1 MMAPPFLNLV
11 ILFLGFLLHKT
22 VISLRRDVNVQ
33 LFQWSHVDVAK
44 ECESHL
50 GPAGY
55 RWAQVSPPQEHIKGN
70 TWWVD
75 YQPVSYNLYSKRGTP
90 DEFADMVKRCNAV
103 GVGIIVDAIMNHMT
117 AANVAASGTANSSYS
132 HYSYENLYNFGD
144 FHHCGRNGNDGL
156 SNFTDRYE
164 VQNCE
169 LLGLADLATETNK
182 VRDTL
187 GAYLQHLVSL
197 GVSGFRIDA
206 AKHMPATDI
215 QAILQRVTNLE
226 SLRISQEVTFGGN
239 EPIQPEECTQ
249 RHRSYC
255 LQDVFRCLLTLTHLL
270 RIGKLSDVINGNVQ
284 IFQGASDLERLFK
297 TDGMAYLVQ
306 PLAWGP
312 AWGRGYVPSEQ
323 STVFVTNHD
332 LERNGGSLSP
342 ADSQYL
348 LANVFILTWTYGQV
362 DILSGYN
369 FTETG
374 DEPRQLR
381 VECGQFGWRCDHRHP
396 MIAGAVKIRGASDL
410 EPVDNL
416 ITSGNNRT
424 AYSRGSRAFV
434 ALNNEP
440 EEWILQSGTD
450 IGMNEGNYTD
460 VLGSSNTRVQV
471 GPEGKLIGTLL
482 VPGFSAVGIHQ

>member
-1 MMAPPFLNLV
+1 MMAPPCLNLA
-11 ILFLGFLLHKT
+11 ILFVVFVLHKT
-22 VISLRRDVNVQ
+22 VISLLRDVNVQ
-33 LFQWSHVDVAK
+33 LFQWSHVDVAN

-55 RWAQVSPPQEHIKGN
+55 RWAQVSPPQEHIEGN
-70 TWWVD
+70 AWWVD

-103 GVGIIVDAIMNHMT
+103 GVGIIVDTVMNHMT
-117 AANVAASGTANSSYS
+117 ATNVTALGTANSSYS
-132 HYSYENLYNFGD
+132 RYSYENLYNFSD
-144 FHHCGRNGNDGL
+144 FHHCGRNGNDGVY
-156 SNFTDRYE
+156 NFTDRYE

-169 LLGLADLATETNK
+169 LLGLADLATETTK

-187 GAYLQHLVSL
+187 GAYLEHLVSL
-197 GVSGFRIDA
+197 GVSGFRLDA
-206 AKHMPATDI
+206 AKHMPASDI
-215 QAILQRVTNLE
+215 QAILQRVSNHE
-226 SLRISQEVTFGGN
+226 SLHVSQEITIGSN
-239 EPIQPEECTQ
+239 EPIQPEE
-249 RHRSYC
+249 Y
-255 LQDVFRCLLTLTHLL
+255 
-270 RIGKLSDVINGNVQ
+270 VINGNVQ

-312 AWGRGYVPSEQ
+312 AWGKGYVSSDQ
-323 STVFVTNHD
+323 STIFVTNHD

-342 ADSQYL
+342 ADPRYL

-374 DEPRQLR
+374 DGPRQLR

-396 MIAGAVKIRGASDL
+396 MIVGAVKIRGVSDS
-410 EPVDNL
+410 EPVENL
-416 ITSGNNRT
+416 ITSGVNRT

-434 ALNNEP
+434 ALNNIP
-440 EEWILQSGTD
+440 EEWIFQSGTV

-460 VLGSSNTRVQV
+460 VLGSNSTTVQV
-471 GPEGKLIGTLL
+471 CPQGKLIGNLV